1 MKNRS
6 IIMIKVNQ
14 IPDSHQLL
22 DLIKKAENEGER
34 IIIETEDKGKVA
46 IINYADLEY
55 LEALED
61 ARDSELLRQAVEESK
76 GQPGMTLDEVLTEFG
91 LTIEDLTSGDEDE

>member
-1 MKNRS
+1 
-6 IIMIKVNQ
+6 MIKVNQ

-22 DLIKKAENEGER
+22 DLIQKAEKEGER
-34 IIIETEDKGKVA
+34 IIIETENKSKVA
-46 IINYADLEY
+46 IINYTDLEY

-76 GQPGMTLDEVLTEFG
+76 GQPSMTLDEVLTEFG

>member
-1 MKNRS
+1 
-6 IIMIKVNQ
+6 MIKVNETVNS
-14 IPDSHQLL
+14 DELL
-22 DLIKKAENEGER
+22 ALVKKAEIEGER
-34 IIIETEDKGKVA
+34 IIIEKEGQGKVA

-76 GQPGMTLDEVLTEFG
+76 GQPSVTFDELLEELG
-91 LTIEDLTSGDEDE
+91 LNIEDLTSGDEDE

>member
-1 MKNRS
+1 
-6 IIMIKVNQ
+6 MIKVNQ

-22 DLIKKAENEGER
+22 DLIKKAKNEGER

-61 ARDSELLRQAVEESK
+61 ARDSELLRQAVEESN
-76 GQPGMTLDEVLTEFG
+76 GEFYTIEEVLAERG
-91 LTIEDLTSGDEDE
+91 LTLEDIKNTEENE